1 MKKKTES
8 EKLNQFLEL
17 YQDKE
22 SNKKLAKQKYPIGW
36 QPHAEYDPKSNKGTL
51 VSRGTQD
58 QEPEF
63 ATLLLEWGFDPKEYE
78 IVGNLQVRTWD
89 MNMGGGETQQ
99 AWYYKADI
107 RKKVPS
113 LDTDYGQLLKEIKS
127 YKPKTAPVKKGNT
140 AFMYYVADWQMG
152 KRDGEGSQGIVSKV
166 LDSLTTANARIKEL
180 KKTGHK
186 IDEVYVIGLGDIV
199 ENCNLSG
206 WYSSQVWNT
215 DLHLRDQITVAR
227 RLLWKIVKNF
237 ADQNYTVILSGV
249 TSNHGQNRSG
259 KQSLTTEELDNLDL
273 QILEQVGDLAYESTY
288 KNIKVVVPD
297 SPHLLLDVKGYAMGF
312 THGHLTAGGGTPA
325 KKIENWWKGQMF
337 GLNEAGDNP
346 VGVARMIV
354 HGHYH
359 HFTAVQQ
366 GGRTI
371 MGVPAMSPSDD
382 FQTRTGYSTSM
393 GVVTMTVTK
402 DGWDNLKIL

>member
-1 MKKKTES
+1 MKKKSES
-8 EKLNQFLEL
+8 VKLNQFLEL

-51 VSRGTQD
+51 VSRGTQE

-63 ATLLLEWGFDPKEYE
+63 ATLLLEWGFDPNEYE

-107 RKKVPS
+107 RKKIPS

-152 KRDGEGSQGIVSKV
+152 KRDGKGSEGIVTKV
-166 LDSLTTANARIKEL
+166 LDSLTTANARLKEL
-180 KKTGHK
+180 QKTGHK

-297 SPHLLLDVKGYAMGF
+297 SPHLLLEVKGYLMGF

-337 GLNEAGDNP
+337 GSNKDGSNP
-346 VGVARMIV
+346 VGFATCLI

>member
-1 MKKKTES
+1 MKKKSES
-8 EKLNQFLEL
+8 VKLNQFLEL

-51 VSRGTQD
+51 VSRGTQE

-63 ATLLLEWGFDPKEYE
+63 ATLLLEWGFDPNEYE

-107 RKKVPS
+107 RKKIPS

-152 KRDGEGSQGIVSKV
+152 KRDGEGSEGIVSKV
-166 LDSLTTANARIKEL
+166 LDSLTTANARLKEL
-180 KKTGHK
+180 QKTGHK

-215 DLHLRDQITVAR
+215 DMHLRDQITVAR

-273 QILEQVGDLAYESTY
+273 QILEQVGDLAYESSY

>member
-1 MKKKTES
+1 MKKKSES
-8 EKLNQFLEL
+8 VKLNQFLEL

-63 ATLLLEWGFDPKEYE
+63 ATLLLEWGFDPNEYE

-152 KRDGEGSQGIVSKV
+152 KRDGEGSEGIVSKV
-166 LDSLTTANARIKEL
+166 LESLTTANARLKEL
-180 KKTGHK
+180 QKTGHK
-186 IDEVYVIGLGDIV
+186 IDEVYVIGLGDIC

-215 DLHLRDQITVAR
+215 DMHLRDQITVAR

-273 QILEQVGDLAYESTY
+273 QILEQVGDLAYESSY

>member
-51 VSRGTQD
+51 VSRGTQE

-63 ATLLLEWGFDPKEYE
+63 ATLLLEWGFDPNEYE

-152 KRDGEGSQGIVSKV
+152 KRDGEGSQGIVTKV
-166 LDSLTTANARIKEL
+166 LDSLTTANARLKEL
-180 KKTGHK
+180 QKTGHK

-346 VGVARMIV
+346 VGVARMVV

>member
-1 MKKKTES
+1 MKKKSES
-8 EKLNQFLEL
+8 VKLNQFLEL

-51 VSRGTQD
+51 VSRGTQE

-152 KRDGEGSQGIVSKV
+152 KRDGEGSEGIVSKV
-166 LDSLTTANARIKEL
+166 LDSLTTANARLKEL
-180 KKTGHK
+180 QKTGHK

-215 DLHLRDQITVAR
+215 DLHLRDQITVAKR
-227 RLLWKIVKNF
+227 
-237 ADQNYTVILSGV
+237 
-249 TSNHGQNRSG
+249 
-259 KQSLTTEELDNLDL
+259 
-273 QILEQVGDLAYESTY
+273 
-288 KNIKVVVPD
+288 
-297 SPHLLLDVKGYAMGF
+297 
-312 THGHLTAGGGTPA
+312 
-325 KKIENWWKGQMF
+325 
-337 GLNEAGDNP
+337 
-346 VGVARMIV
+346 
-354 HGHYH
+354 
-359 HFTAVQQ
+359 
-366 GGRTI
+366 
-371 MGVPAMSPSDD
+371 
-382 FQTRTGYSTSM
+382 
-393 GVVTMTVTK
+393 
-402 DGWDNLKIL
+402 

>member
-1 MKKKTES
+1 MKKKSES
-8 EKLNQFLEL
+8 VKLNQFLEL

-51 VSRGTQD
+51 VSRGTQE

-63 ATLLLEWGFDPKEYE
+63 ATLLLEWGFDPEEYE

-107 RKKVPS
+107 RKKIPS

-152 KRDGEGSQGIVSKV
+152 KRDGEGSEGIVSKV
-166 LDSLTTANARIKEL
+166 LDSLTTANARLKEL
-180 KKTGHK
+180 QKTGHK

-237 ADQNYTVILSGV
+237 ADQNYTVVLSGV

>member
-1 MKKKTES
+1 MNTKNES
-8 EKLNQFLEL
+8 ENLNQFLNR
-17 YQDKE
+17 YNDKKHNE
-22 SNKKLAKQKYPIGW
+22 ALAKEKYPTGW
-36 QPHAEYDPKSNKGTL
+36 QPHAEYDPKTNKGTL
-51 VSRGTQD
+51 VSRGTKN

-63 ATLLLEWGFDPKEYE
+63 ATLLSEWGFNPDEYE

-89 MNMGGGETQQ
+89 MNMGEGQKEQ

-107 RKKVPS
+107 RKKIPDR
-113 LDTDYGQLLKEIKS
+113 DTDYAKLLKEIKS
-127 YKPKTAPVKKGNT
+127 YTVKKQNIAKGDM
-140 AFMYYVADWQMG
+140 AFMYYVADYQLG
-152 KRDGEGSQGIVSKV
+152 KRDGKGSEDIVNKV
-166 LDSLTTANARIKEL
+166 LASLDSANARLKEL
-180 KKTGHK
+180 KKVGHQ

-206 WYSSQVWNT
+206 WYSSQVWNV
-215 DLHLRDQITVAR
+215 DLHLRDQVTVAR
-227 RLLWKIVKNF
+227 RLLWRIVKNF
-237 ADQNYTVILSGV
+237 ADQNYNVILSGV

-273 QILEQVGDLAYESTY
+273 QILEQVGDLVYASDY

-297 SPHLLLDVKGYAMGF
+297 SPHLLLDVKGYLMGF

-337 GLNEAGDNP
+337 GLNEAGEQP
-346 VGVARMIV
+346 VGLAKMIV

-359 HFTAVQQ
+359 HFTAVEQ

-371 MGVPAMSPSDD
+371 MGVPAMSPSTD
-382 FQTRTGYSTSM
+382 FQTRTGYSTST

>member
-1 MKKKTES
+1 MKKKSES
-8 EKLNQFLEL
+8 VKLNQFLEL

-51 VSRGTQD
+51 VSRGTQE

-63 ATLLLEWGFDPKEYE
+63 ATLLLEWGFDPEEYE

-107 RKKVPS
+107 RKKIPS

-152 KRDGEGSQGIVSKV
+152 KRDGKGSEGIVTKV
-166 LDSLTTANARIKEL
+166 LDSLTTANARLKEL
-180 KKTGHK
+180 QKTGHK

-237 ADQNYTVILSGV
+237 ADQNYTVVLSGV

>member
-113 LDTDYGQLLKEIKS
+113 LDTDYGQLLAEIKS

-152 KRDGEGSQGIVSKV
+152 KRDGKGSEGIVSKV
-166 LDSLTTANARIKEL
+166 LDSLTTANARLKEL
-180 KKTGHK
+180 QKTGHK

-273 QILEQVGDLAYESTY
+273 QILEQVGDLAYESSY

-297 SPHLLLDVKGYAMGF
+297 SPHLLLEVKGYLMGF

-337 GLNEAGDNP
+337 GSNKDGSNP
-346 VGVARMIV
+346 VGFATCLI

>member
-1 MKKKTES
+1 MKKKSES
-8 EKLNQFLEL
+8 VKLNQFLEL

-51 VSRGTQD
+51 VSRGTQE

-63 ATLLLEWGFDPKEYE
+63 ATLLLEWGFDPEEYE

-107 RKKVPS
+107 RKKIPS

-152 KRDGEGSQGIVSKV
+152 KRDGEGSEGIVSKV
-166 LDSLTTANARIKEL
+166 LDSLTTANARLKEL
-180 KKTGHK
+180 QKTGHK

-215 DLHLRDQITVAR
+215 DMHLRDQITVAR

>member
-113 LDTDYGQLLKEIKS
+113 LDTDYGQLLAEIKS

-152 KRDGEGSQGIVSKV
+152 KRDGKGSEGIVSKV
-166 LDSLTTANARIKEL
+166 LDSLTTANARLKEL
-180 KKTGHK
+180 QKTGHK
-186 IDEVYVIGLGDIV
+186 IDEVYVIGLGDIC

-273 QILEQVGDLAYESTY
+273 QILEQVGDLAYESSY

-297 SPHLLLDVKGYAMGF
+297 SPHLLLEVKGYLMGF

-337 GLNEAGDNP
+337 GSNKDGSNP
-346 VGVARMIV
+346 VGFATCLI

>member
-1 MKKKTES
+1 MKKKSES
-8 EKLNQFLEL
+8 VKLNQFLEL

-51 VSRGTQD
+51 VSRGTQE

-63 ATLLLEWGFDPKEYE
+63 ATLLLEWGFDPNEYE

-107 RKKVPS
+107 RKKIPS

-152 KRDGEGSQGIVSKV
+152 KRDGEGSEGIVSKV
-166 LDSLTTANARIKEL
+166 LDSLTTANARLKEL
-180 KKTGHK
+180 QKTGHK

-237 ADQNYTVILSGV
+237 ADQNYKVVLSGV

>member
-51 VSRGTQD
+51 VSRGTQE

-140 AFMYYVADWQMG
+140 AWLYYVSDWQLG
-152 KRDGEGSQGIVSKV
+152 KRDGLGSEGIVSKV
-166 LDSLTTANARIKEL
+166 LDSLITANARLKEL
-180 KKTGHK
+180 QKTGHK

-237 ADQNYTVILSGV
+237 ADQNYNVVLSGV

-273 QILEQVGDLAYESTY
+273 QILEQVGDLAYESSY

-297 SPHLLLDVKGYAMGF
+297 SPHLLLEVKGYLMGF
-312 THGHLTAGGGTPA
+312 THGHLAYGSGTPA

-337 GLNEAGDNP
+337 GSNNEGENP
-346 VGVARMIV
+346 VGFARCLI

-382 FQTRTGYSTSM
+382 FQTRSGYSTSM

>member
-51 VSRGTQD
+51 VSRGTQE

-63 ATLLLEWGFDPKEYE
+63 ATLLLEWGFDPNEYE

-152 KRDGEGSQGIVSKV
+152 KRDGEGSQGIVTKV
-166 LDSLTTANARIKEL
+166 LDSLTTANARLKEL
-180 KKTGHK
+180 QKTGHK

>member
-51 VSRGTQD
+51 VSRGTQE

-63 ATLLLEWGFDPKEYE
+63 ATLLLEWGFDPNEYE

-152 KRDGEGSQGIVSKV
+152 KRDGEGSEGIVSKV
-166 LDSLTTANARIKEL
+166 LDSLTTANARLKEL
-180 KKTGHK
+180 QKTGHK

-237 ADQNYTVILSGV
+237 SDQNYTVILSGV

-273 QILEQVGDLAYESTY
+273 QILEQVGDLAYESSY

>member
-51 VSRGTQD
+51 VSRGTQE

-113 LDTDYGQLLKEIKS
+113 LDTDYGQLLAEIKS

-152 KRDGEGSQGIVSKV
+152 KRDGKGSEGIVSKV
-166 LDSLTTANARIKEL
+166 LDSLTTANARLKEL
-180 KKTGHK
+180 QKTGHK

-273 QILEQVGDLAYESTY
+273 QILEQVGDLAYESSY

-297 SPHLLLDVKGYAMGF
+297 SPHLLLEVKGYLMGF

-337 GLNEAGDNP
+337 GSNKDGSNP
-346 VGVARMIV
+346 VGFATCLI

>member
-1 MKKKTES
+1 MKKKSES
-8 EKLNQFLEL
+8 VKLNQFLEL

-51 VSRGTQD
+51 VSRGTQE

-63 ATLLLEWGFDPKEYE
+63 ATLLLEWGFDPNEYE

-107 RKKVPS
+107 RKKIPS

-152 KRDGEGSQGIVSKV
+152 KRDGEGSEGIVSKV
-166 LDSLTTANARIKEL
+166 LDSLTTANARLKEL
-180 KKTGHK
+180 QKTGHK

-215 DLHLRDQITVAR
+215 DMHLRDQITVAR

>member
-1 MKKKTES
+1 MKKKSES
-8 EKLNQFLEL
+8 VKLNQFLEL

-51 VSRGTQD
+51 VSRGTQE

-63 ATLLLEWGFDPKEYE
+63 ATLLLEWGFDPNEYE

-152 KRDGEGSQGIVSKV
+152 KRDGEGSEGIVSKV
-166 LDSLTTANARIKEL
+166 LDSLTTANARLKEL
-180 KKTGHK
+180 QKTGHK

-215 DLHLRDQITVAR
+215 DMHLRDQITVAR

-273 QILEQVGDLAYESTY
+273 QILEQVGDLAYESSY

-346 VGVARMIV
+346 VGVARMVV